1 MWGPR
6 RASLDPQYGVL
17 ATQPRVLDADRLPWT
32 SANELIEKFLQ
43 EHTDTAEP
51 TGCPAAVALETLE
64 EICRQA
70 HSHITENPPAMDPIW
85 EADYHAQVFNAAKI
99 ALGAGA
105 SPKHELFRKS
115 SPSVGASVEG
125 QESGLTLPDLLKQGA
140 TPNRKNSDGD
150 TVLHILLRNTINVP
164 SYDAD
169 ESTTAAMMF
178 HTYKLERFADHAAY
192 VLPAFK
198 LLVDAGWAMG
208 HGMVEAMEE
217 TATEVVEGRR
227 QFLQAFTEMLAYG
240 EAGSKRPPVPEAKE
254 TLKHTKR
261 KRTEA
266 K

>member
-85 EADYHAQVFNAAKI
+85 EADYHAQ
-99 ALGAGA
+99 
-105 SPKHELFRKS
+105 S